1 VSTVLPIQVT
11 VNGELCQRVVPV
23 HRTLADFLRRDLAMT
38 GTKVGCDTGDCG
50 ACTVLLDGK
59 PVASCIVL
67 AVEANGRTVQTVE
80 GLAAGADLHPLQNA
94 FVERGAIQCGYC
106 TPGML
111 MVAKALLD
119 ENPSPTD
126 REVRDALA
134 GNLCRC
140 TGYVRIVDAVLHAAA
155 GQETATGHR

>member
-1 VSTVLPIQVT
+1 MATMLPIEVI
-11 VNGELCQRVVPV
+11 VNGEVYQRVVPV
-23 HRTLADFLRRDLAMT
+23 HRTLADFLRRDLALT

-59 PVASCIVL
+59 PVVSCIVL
-67 AVEANGRTVQTVE
+67 AVEANGRTVRTVE
-80 GLAAGADLHPLQNA
+80 GLAAGPALHPLQEA

-111 MVAKALLD
+111 MAATALLD
-119 ENPSPTD
+119 ENRTPNAA
-126 REVRDALA
+126 EVRDALA

-140 TGYVRIVDAVLHAAA
+140 TGYVRIVEAVQQAAA
-155 GQETATGHR
+155 ALGSRPA